1 MEDLHIE
8 GTKRTPEIRMKATGE
23 ITIEGRSVMEDA
35 PRFYDALFMWVFEY
49 CKNPADQTVINI
61 NLEYSNSDS
70 AVAILHLLKELTQL
84 KNQNKSLIVNWYYE
98 QGDDDVLERGQYYAS
113 ILGIPFQFIELE

>member
-35 PRFYDALFMWVFEY
+35 PRFYDALFLWVFEY
-49 CKNPADQTVINI
+49 SKNPAEQTVINV

-70 AVAILHLLKELTQL
+70 AIAILHLLIVLAQL

>member
-35 PRFYDALFMWVFEY
+35 PRFYDALFLWVFEY
-49 CKNPADQTVINI
+49 SKNPAEQTVINV

-70 AVAILHLLKELTQL
+70 AIAILHLLKVLAQL

>member
-35 PRFYDALFMWVFEY
+35 PRFYDALFMWVFDIA
-49 CKNPADQTVINI
+49 KILLIRQSLIS
-61 NLEYSNSDS
+61 NLEYSN
-70 AVAILHLLKELTQL
+70 K
-84 KNQNKSLIVNWYYE
+84 
-98 QGDDDVLERGQYYAS
+98 R
-113 ILGIPFQFIELE
+113 LG